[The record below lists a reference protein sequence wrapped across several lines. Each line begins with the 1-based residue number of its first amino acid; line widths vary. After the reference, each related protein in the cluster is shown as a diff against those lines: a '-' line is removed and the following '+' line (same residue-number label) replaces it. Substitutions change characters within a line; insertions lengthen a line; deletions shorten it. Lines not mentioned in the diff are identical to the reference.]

1 MFNRT
6 KELPKYQQI
15 HSGVYKFELPYVTG
29 LFMSTESIKDKVREV
44 QQFPVEVYVLN
55 DKDIARD
62 ISARFVIYGN
72 GSRSV
77 GDRYAQLATI
87 LRRAY
92 FTALFIPDVPQK
104 IKWIEYRD
112 SKKNTVL
119 NKEEILEVELKWDE
133 KSASYSFV
141 GNSFL
146 NSIFD

>member
-29 LFMSTESIKDKVREV
+29 LFMSTESNKDKVREV

-55 DKDIARD
+55 DKDIARG

-112 SKKNTVL
+112 SKNTVL

>member
-29 LFMSTESIKDKVREV
+29 LFMSTESNKDKVREV

-112 SKKNTVL
+112 SKNTVL
-119 NKEEILEVELKWDE
+119 KKEEILEVELKWDE

-146 NSIFD
+146 DSIFD

>member
-6 KELPKYQQI
+6 KEVPKYQQI

-29 LFMSTESIKDKVREV
+29 LFMSTESNEDKVREV
-44 QQFPVEVYVLN
+44 QRFPVEVYVLN

-62 ISARFVIYGN
+62 IGARFVMYGN

-92 FTALFIPDVPQK
+92 FTALFIPDVPKK
-104 IKWIEYRD
+104 IKWIEHRYAE
-112 SKKNTVL
+112 NTVL
-119 NKEEILEVELKWDE
+119 NREEILEIELKWDE
-133 KSASYSFV
+133 KSASYSIV
-141 GNSFL
+141 GHSLL

>member
-6 KELPKYQQI
+6 KEVPKYQQI

-29 LFMSTESIKDKVREV
+29 LFKSTESNEDKVREV
-44 QQFPVEVYVLN
+44 QRFPVEVYVLN

-62 ISARFVIYGN
+62 IGARFVMYSNGN
-72 GSRSV
+72 RSV

-112 SKKNTVL
+112 SKNTVL